1 MGFNVFELFAKIGLD
16 TSEYERGLEGASER
30 TSGFGGK
37 LKSAL
42 GTFGKMSGIALA
54 GATTAVVGF
63 GKASVETGMNF
74 DSAMSQVAATMGYTV
89 ADLNDSTSEASQS
102 FSQLRDFAMDM
113 GSKTAFSAT
122 EAAEALN
129 YMALAGYSGEQSM
142 AALPNVLNLAAAGNI
157 DLAAAS
163 DMVTDAQSAL
173 GLTMEQSSVLV
184 DQMAR
189 ASSKSNTS
197 VAQLGDAILTVGGTA
212 KTLAGGT
219 TELNAVLGVLADN
232 GVKGAEGGT
241 ALRNVILSLGAPTDK
256 AAKALNAMNVE
267 VYDAQGNMRPL
278 PEIFGDL
285 NGQLSTMTQGE
296 RTQVL
301 NDIFNKV
308 DLKSVNAL
316 MGTNVARWEEL
327 TTEIDNSRGAA
338 EKMAATQL
346 DNLAGDITLFKSA
359 MEGAQI
365 VISDSLT
372 PTLRGFVQFGSK
384 AVSTLSD
391 AFRDGGLSGAMEALG
406 TVLSD
411 GLNMVISKVPDMINA
426 GMKLLGALGTGL
438 MNNSGQII
446 DSAVKVV
453 TMLVNGL
460 ATGAPQ
466 LAQGAVQMISQLVSG
481 IGKALPQLIPAAVDA
496 IWKFI
501 EGLTSPSAISGLLNA
516 AVDLIG
522 GLVQGIGNALPKVT
536 EAMPQVIANIIEG
549 LIAGIPQL
557 LEIGVQLLAGLGQ
570 GLINGLAAIPQII
583 GAVVEG
589 IINGFKSLFGIHS
602 PSTVFAEMGGM
613 LIQGLLQ
620 GLQNAWEG
628 ITSFFSKGL
637 EWITTTLSDAWDGI
651 KETASQAW
659 DGITTFLGDTWEGIK
674 TTAGDIFDNVKT
686 GIGNAWEG
694 VKKTTSTVWDNV
706 SSFLKDTWE
715 GQKAIAKDM
724 FERTKNDISN
734 AWEGV
739 KKTTSTVWDG
749 IKGWLGNTWDGIKTT
764 AGKAFDAVKHGIE
777 GNWEGVDESTKATW
791 DTVTGITGFLGD
803 TWNWLTGKS
812 DEEFTAMKD
821 NVETAWKEANT
832 ATNTEW
838 GHLVTTVS
846 DGALAALTAV
856 GENFGQMKGTVKG
869 KLEEARSAA
878 KNVSFY
884 SVGYGIMEGMSAG
897 VNARAKALKDSI
909 VGGIQEG
916 LNAAMSYAQ
925 INSPSK
931 LFRRKIGWGI
941 SEGMAVGVEDKEGQV
956 VKSIHSITDSIQ
968 KAFHPTFAM
977 DFPSD
982 NVPMNFAP
990 ARVSYNAS
998 AYSSALDRAASPVKA
1013 AGDTTVNI
1021 YSPVAVDPI
1030 QAAREW
1036 KKTTQRLAMGF

>member
-1 MGFNVFELFAKIGLD
+1 VDVFNLFAKISLD

-42 GTFGKMSGIALA
+42 GTLGKMSGMALA

-74 DSAMSQVAATMGYTV
+74 DSAMSQVAATMGVT
-89 ADLNDSTSEASQS
+89 TQS
-102 FSQLRDFAMDM
+102 IGNLRDFAMDM

-129 YMALAGYSGEQSM
+129 FMALAGYDGEQAMS
-142 AALPNVLNLAAAGNI
+142 ALPNVLNLAAAGNI

-212 KTLAGGT
+212 KNLAGGT

-316 MGTNVARWEEL
+316 MGTNVERWEEL
-327 TTEIDNSRGAA
+327 TTEIGNSRGAA

-365 VISDSLT
+365 VISDGLT
-372 PTLRGFVQFGSK
+372 PTLRGFVQFGSTGI
-384 AVSTLSD
+384 STLSD
-391 AFRDGGLSGAMEALG
+391 AFREGGLSGAMEALG
-406 TVLSD
+406 TILSD
-411 GLNMVISKVPDMINA
+411 GLNMVISKVPDMIDA

-446 DSAVKVV
+446 DAAVKVV

-674 TTAGDIFDNVKT
+674 TTAWDIFDNVKT

-694 VKKTTSTVWDNV
+694 VKKTTSNV
-706 SSFLKDTWE
+706 WE
-715 GQKAIAKDM
+715 GL
-724 FERTKNDISN
+724 T
-734 AWEGV
+734 
-739 KKTTSTVWDG
+739 
-749 IKGWLGNTWDGIKTT
+749 GW
-764 AGKAFDAVKHGIE
+764 
-777 GNWEGVDESTKATW
+777 
-791 DTVTGITGFLGD
+791 LGD
-803 TWNWLTGKS
+803 TWDKLTGKS
-812 DEEFTAMKD
+812 DESFGATSRTIQEKWLDTDLTTRMTWDELQKYTTDVWQAMQKGSEEKFKSIYNSVHKNWEAADEDTKKTWKGLEIALEGAWAGLEATSDIRFTAMKD
-821 NVETAWKEANT
+821 NVENAWKEANT
-832 ATNTEW
+832 STDTEW

-856 GENFGQMKGTVKG
+856 GNNFGKMEGTVVSN
-869 KLEEARSAA
+869 LSTARSAA
-878 KNVSFY
+878 RGVDFS
-884 SVGYGIMEGMSAG
+884 SVGAGIVDGMSAG
-897 VNARAKALKDSI
+897 VRARAQALAGS
-909 VGGIQEG
+909 VVSAASMA
-916 LNAAMSYAQ
+916 LNAAKAAMG
-925 INSPSK
+925 IHSPSTV
-931 LFRRKIGWGI
+931 FRDIIGVNIGK
-941 SEGMAVGVEDKEGQV
+941 GMAVGVDESKSTV
-956 VKSIHSITDSIQ
+956 VNSILSITDSIQ
-968 KAFHPTFAM
+968 KAFNPTFAM
-977 DFPSD
+977 DFPSV
-982 NVPMNFAP
+982 NVPMDFAP
-990 ARVSYNAS
+990 ARFSYNAS
-998 AYSSALDRAASPVKA
+998 AYGSALDRAASPVKA

>member
-1 MGFNVFELFAKIGLD
+1 MNVFNLFAKISLD

-42 GTFGKMSGIALA
+42 GTLGKVSGIALA

-63 GKASVETGMNF
+63 GKASIETGMSF
-74 DSAMSQVAATMGYTV
+74 DSAMSQVAATMGT
-89 ADLNDSTSEASQS
+89 TTQS
-102 FSQLRDFAMDM
+102 IGNLRDFAIDM

-241 ALRNVILSLGAPTDK
+241 TLRNVILSLGAPTDK

-267 VYDAQGNMRPL
+267 VYDAQDNMRPL

-316 MGTNVARWEEL
+316 MGTNVERWEEL
-327 TTEIDNSRGAA
+327 TTEIGNSRGAA

-372 PTLRGFVQFGSK
+372 PTLRGFVQFGSTGI
-384 AVSTLSD
+384 STLSD
-391 AFRDGGLSGAMEALG
+391 AFREGGLSGAMEALG
-406 TVLSD
+406 TILSD
-411 GLNMVISKVPDMINA
+411 GLNMVISKVPDMIDA

-446 DSAVKVV
+446 DAAVKVV

-602 PSTVFAEMGGM
+602 PSTVFAEMGGL

-659 DGITTFLGDTWEGIK
+659 DGITTFLGDTWDK
-674 TTAGDIFDNVKT
+674 
-686 GIGNAWEG
+686 
-694 VKKTTSTVWDNV
+694 
-706 SSFLKDTWE
+706 
-715 GQKAIAKDM
+715 
-724 FERTKNDISN
+724 
-734 AWEGV
+734 
-739 KKTTSTVWDG
+739 
-749 IKGWLGNTWDGIKTT
+749 
-764 AGKAFDAVKHGIE
+764 
-777 GNWEGVDESTKATW
+777 
-791 DTVTGITGFLGD
+791 
-803 TWNWLTGKS
+803 LTGKS
-812 DEEFTAMKD
+812 DESFGATSRTIQEKWLDTDLTTRMTWDELQKYTTDVWQAMQKGSEEKFKSIYNSVHKNWEAADEDSKSTWSSIESLLDGTWAGLEATSDIRFTAMKD
-821 NVETAWKEANT
+821 NVETSWKQANNST
-832 ATNTEW
+832 ATQW
-838 GHLVTTVS
+838 GTLVDTV
-846 DGALAALTAV
+846 GNKALEALTVV
-856 GENFGQMKGTVKG
+856 GTNFGKMEGTVVE
-869 KLEEARSAA
+869 KLGNARSAA
-878 KNVSFY
+878 RGVDFS
-884 SVGYGIMEGMSAG
+884 SVGAGIVDGMSAG
-897 VNARAKALKDSI
+897 VRARAQALAGS
-909 VGGIQEG
+909 VVSAASMA
-916 LNAAMSYAQ
+916 LNAAKAAMG
-925 INSPSK
+925 IHSPSTV
-931 LFRRKIGWGI
+931 FRDIIGVNIGK
-941 SEGMAVGVEDKEGQV
+941 GMAIGVEESKGTV
-956 VKSIHSITDSIQ
+956 VDSILSITDSIQ
-968 KAFHPTFAM
+968 KAFNPSFDMGFPTTSI
-977 DFPSD
+977 PSD
-982 NVPMNFAP
+982 FAP
-990 ARVSYNAS
+990 TRFQYAAPAQVYNP
-998 AYSSALDRAASPVKA
+998 YGNGPDSPAKA
-1013 AGDTTVNI
+1013 AGNTTVNI
-1021 YSPVAVDPI
+1021 YSPTAVDPI
-1030 QAAREW
+1030 QTAREW

>member
-1 MGFNVFELFAKIGLD
+1 MNVFDLVAKISLD
-16 TSEYERGLEGASER
+16 TSEYDRGLEGASER

-42 GTFGKMSGIALA
+42 GTLGKVSGIALA

-63 GKASVETGMNF
+63 GKASVETGMSF
-74 DSAMSQVAATMGYTV
+74 DSAMSQVAATMGT
-89 ADLNDSTSEASQS
+89 TTQS
-102 FSQLRDFAMDM
+102 IGNLRDFAIDM

-173 GLTMEQSSVLV
+173 GLNMKQSSVLV

-212 KTLAGGT
+212 KNLAGGT

-256 AAKALNAMNVE
+256 AAKALNTMNVE

-316 MGTNVARWEEL
+316 MGTNVERWEEL

-446 DSAVKVV
+446 DAAVKVI

-481 IGKALPQLIPAAVDA
+481 IGKALPQLIPAAVEA

-501 EGLTSPSAISGLLNA
+501 EGLTSPSSISGLLSA
-516 AVDLIG
+516 AADLIG
-522 GLVQGIGNALPKVT
+522 GLVQGIGNAMPKIAAAV
-536 EAMPQVIANIIEG
+536 PQIISNIIEG

-570 GLINGLAAIPQII
+570 GLINGLAMIPQII
-583 GAVVEG
+583 GSVVEG

-602 PSTVFAEMGGM
+602 PSTVFADMGGM
-613 LIQGLLQ
+613 LMEGLLNGISEMWQ
-620 GLQNAWEG
+620 GIVDFFGSALEG
-628 ITSFFSKGL
+628 IQTFF
-637 EWITTTLSDAWDGI
+637 SDAWENI
-651 KETASQAW
+651 SNTASEAW
-659 DGITTFLGDTWEGIK
+659 EGITTFLGDTWEGIK
-674 TTAGDIFDNVKT
+674 STAGDIFDNVKE
-686 GIGNAWEG
+686 GIGNAWNWVDE
-694 VKKTTSTVWDNV
+694 TSH
-706 SSFLKDTWE
+706 
-715 GQKAIAKDM
+715 
-724 FERTKNDISN
+724 
-734 AWEGV
+734 
-739 KKTTSTVWDG
+739 TVWDG
-749 IKGWLGNTWDGIKTT
+749 LTGW
-764 AGKAFDAVKHGIE
+764 
-777 GNWEGVDESTKATW
+777 
-791 DTVTGITGFLGD
+791 LGD
-803 TWNWLTGKS
+803 TWDWLTGKS
-812 DEEFTAMKD
+812 DESFGETSKTIQEKWLDTDLITRMTWDELQKYTSETWEAMQQMSEDKFKSMYDHVHENWEAADEDTKKTWKGLEIALEGTWTGLEATSGVRFNAMKE
-821 NVETAWKEANT
+821 NVETAWEDSREST
-832 ATNTEW
+832 DTEW
-838 GHLVTTVS
+838 KDIVKKTTEKAGEALIAVS
-846 DGALAALTAV
+846 D
-856 GENFGQMKGTVKG
+856 NFDKMKGAVESG
-869 KLEEARSAA
+869 LISARTSASG
-878 KNVSFY
+878 VDFS
-884 SVGYGIMEGMSAG
+884 SVGTGIVDGMSAG
-897 VNARAKALKDSI
+897 VSARAQALAGS
-909 VGGIQEG
+909 VVSAASMA
-916 LNAAMSYAQ
+916 LNAAKAAMG
-925 INSPSK
+925 IHSPSTV
-931 LFRRKIGWGI
+931 FRDIIGVNIGK
-941 SEGMAVGVEDKEGQV
+941 GMAVGVDESKGQV
-956 VKSIHSITDSIQ
+956 VKSIHSITDNIQ

-977 DFPSD
+977 DFPSA
-982 NVPMNFAP
+982 NVPMDFAP

-998 AYSSALDRAASPVKA
+998 AYGSALDRAASPVKA

>member
-1 MGFNVFELFAKIGLD
+1 MDVFNLFAKISLD

-42 GTFGKMSGIALA
+42 GTLGKVSGIALA

-63 GKASVETGMNF
+63 GKASIETGMSF
-74 DSAMSQVAATMGYTV
+74 DSAMSQVAATMGT
-89 ADLNDSTSEASQS
+89 TTQS
-102 FSQLRDFAMDM
+102 IGNLRDFAIDM

-189 ASSKSNTS
+189 TSSKSNTS

-316 MGTNVARWEEL
+316 MGTNVERWEEL

-359 MEGAQI
+359 LEGAQI
-365 VISDSLT
+365 VVSDRLT
-372 PTLRGFVQFGSK
+372 PTLREFVQFGSSSI
-384 AVSTLSD
+384 STLSD

-406 TVLSD
+406 TILSD
-411 GLNMVISKVPDMINA
+411 GLNMVISKVPDMIDA
-426 GMKLLGALGTGL
+426 GMKLLGALGQGL
-438 MNNSGQII
+438 LQNLPAIT
-446 DSAVKVV
+446 DAAVKIV
-453 TMLVNGL
+453 TMLANGFVQGFP
-460 ATGAPQ
+460 A
-466 LAQGAVQMISQLVSG
+466 LAQGAVQIITQLASG
-481 IGKALPQLIPAAVDA
+481 IGKALPQLIPAAVEA

-501 EGLTSPSAISGLLNA
+501 EGLTSPSSISGLLSA
-516 AVDLIG
+516 AADLIG
-522 GLVQGIGNALPKVT
+522 GLVQGIGNALPRVT
-536 EAMPQVIANIIEG
+536 EAVPQIISNLIEG

-570 GLINGLAAIPQII
+570 GLINGLAMIPQII
-583 GAVVEG
+583 ASVVEG

-637 EWITTTLSDAWDGI
+637 EWITTTLSNAWDGI

-659 DGITTFLGDTWEGIK
+659 EGITTTLGDAWEGIK
-674 TTAGDIFDNVKT
+674 TTAGDIFDNVKE
-686 GIGNAWEG
+686 GIGNAWNWVDE
-694 VKKTTSTVWDNV
+694 TSH
-706 SSFLKDTWE
+706 
-715 GQKAIAKDM
+715 
-724 FERTKNDISN
+724 
-734 AWEGV
+734 
-739 KKTTSTVWDG
+739 TVWDG
-749 IKGWLGNTWDGIKTT
+749 LTGW
-764 AGKAFDAVKHGIE
+764 
-777 GNWEGVDESTKATW
+777 
-791 DTVTGITGFLGD
+791 LGD
-803 TWNWLTGKS
+803 TWDWLTGKS
-812 DEEFTAMKD
+812 DESFGATSQAIKEKWLDTDLTTRMTWDELQKYTSDVWQAMQKGSEEKFKAIYNHVHKNWEAADEDSKSTWSGIESLLDGTWAGLEATSGTRFTAMKD
-821 NVETAWKEANT
+821 NVETSWKQANT
-832 ATNTEW
+832 ATATQW
-838 GHLVTTVS
+838 GTLVDTV
-846 DGALAALTAV
+846 GNKALEALTAV
-856 GENFGQMKGTVKG
+856 GTNFGKMEGTVVE
-869 KLEEARSAA
+869 KLGNARTAA
-878 KNVSFY
+878 SGIDFS
-884 SVGYGIMEGMSAG
+884 SVGAGIVDGMSAG
-897 VNARAKALKDSI
+897 VRARAQALASS
-909 VGGIQEG
+909 VVSAASMA
-916 LNAAMSYAQ
+916 LNAAKAAMG
-925 INSPSK
+925 IHSPSTV
-931 LFRRKIGWGI
+931 FRDIIGLNIGA
-941 SEGMAVGVEDKEGQV
+941 GMAVGVDKSRSKV
-956 VKSIHSITDSIQ
+956 VDSILSITDSIQ
-968 KAFHPTFAM
+968 KAFNPSFDMGFPTTSI
-977 DFPSD
+977 PSD
-982 NVPMNFAP
+982 FAP
-990 ARVSYNAS
+990 TRFQYAAPAQAYNP
-998 AYSSALDRAASPVKA
+998 YGNGPDSPAKA
-1013 AGDTTVNI
+1013 AGDTIVNI
-1021 YSPVAVDPI
+1021 YSPTAVDPV

-1036 KKTTQRLAMGF
+1036 KKTTQKLAMGF

>member
-42 GTFGKMSGIALA
+42 GTLGKVSGIALA

-63 GKASVETGMNF
+63 GKASIETGMSF
-74 DSAMSQVAATMGYTV
+74 DSAMSQVAATMGT
-89 ADLNDSTSEASQS
+89 TTQS
-102 FSQLRDFAMDM
+102 IGNLRDFAIDM

-212 KTLAGGT
+212 KNLAGGT

-316 MGTNVARWEEL
+316 MGTNVERWEEL

-365 VISDSLT
+365 VISDGLT
-372 PTLRGFVQFGSK
+372 PTLRGFVQFGSTGI
-384 AVSTLSD
+384 STLSD
-391 AFRDGGLSGAMEALG
+391 AFREGGLSGAMEALG

-446 DSAVKVV
+446 DAAVKVV

-481 IGKALPQLIPAAVDA
+481 IGKSLPQLIPAAVDA

-659 DGITTFLGDTWEGIK
+659 DGITTFLGNTWEGIK

-749 IKGWLGNTWDGIKTT
+749 IKRWLGNTWDGIKTT

-812 DEEFTAMKD
+812 DKEFTAMKD
-821 NVETAWKEANT
+821 NVENAWKEANT
-832 ATNTEW
+832 STDTEW
-838 GHLVTTVS
+838 GHIVTTVG
-846 DGALAALTAV
+846 DKAFAALTAV
-856 GENFGQMKGTVKG
+856 GNNFGKMEGTVVSN
-869 KLEEARSAA
+869 LSTARSAA
-878 KNVSFY
+878 RGVDFS
-884 SVGYGIMEGMSAG
+884 SVGAGIVDGMSAG
-897 VNARAKALKDSI
+897 VRARAQALAGS
-909 VGGIQEG
+909 VVSAASMA
-916 LNAAMSYAQ
+916 LNAAKAAMG
-925 INSPSK
+925 IHSPSTV
-931 LFRRKIGWGI
+931 FRDIIGVNIGK
-941 SEGMAVGVEDKEGQV
+941 GMAVGVEESKGTV
-956 VKSIHSITDSIQ
+956 VDSILSITDSIQ
-968 KAFHPTFAM
+968 KAFNPSFDMGFPTTSI
-977 DFPSD
+977 PSD
-982 NVPMNFAP
+982 FAP
-990 ARVSYNAS
+990 TRFQYAAPAQVYNP
-998 AYSSALDRAASPVKA
+998 YGNGPDSPAKA
-1013 AGDTTVNI
+1013 AGNTTVNI
-1021 YSPVAVDPI
+1021 YSPTAVDPI

>member
-1 MGFNVFELFAKIGLD
+1 MNVFDLVAKISLD
-16 TSEYERGLEGASER
+16 TSEYEQGLEGASER

-42 GTFGKMSGIALA
+42 GTLGKVSGIALA

-63 GKASVETGMNF
+63 GKASIETGMSF
-74 DSAMSQVAATMGYTV
+74 DSAMSQVAATMGT
-89 ADLNDSTSEASQS
+89 TTQS
-102 FSQLRDFAMDM
+102 IGNLRDFAIDM

-189 ASSKSNTS
+189 TSSKSNTS

-316 MGTNVARWEEL
+316 MGTNVERWEEL

-359 MEGAQI
+359 LEGAQI
-365 VISDSLT
+365 VVSDRLT
-372 PTLRGFVQFGSK
+372 PTLREFVQFGSSSI
-384 AVSTLSD
+384 STLSD

-406 TVLSD
+406 TILSD
-411 GLNMVISKVPDMINA
+411 GLNMVISKVPDMIDA
-426 GMKLLGALGTGL
+426 GMKLLGALGQGL
-438 MNNSGQII
+438 LQNLPAIT
-446 DSAVKVV
+446 DAAVKIV
-453 TMLVNGL
+453 TMLANGFVQGFP
-460 ATGAPQ
+460 A
-466 LAQGAVQMISQLVSG
+466 LAQGAVQIITQLASG

-557 LEIGVQLLAGLGQ
+557 LEIGVQLLVGLGQ

-613 LIQGLLQ
+613 LIQGLLNGISEMWQ
-620 GLQNAWEG
+620 GIVDFFSGALEAIKTTLSNAWES
-628 ITSFFSKGL
+628 ISK
-637 EWITTTLSDAWDGI
+637 
-651 KETASQAW
+651 TASEAW
-659 DGITTFLGDTWEGIK
+659 DGITDFLGNTWEGIK

-694 VKKTTSTVWDNV
+694 VKKTTSNV
-706 SSFLKDTWE
+706 WE
-715 GQKAIAKDM
+715 GL
-724 FERTKNDISN
+724 T
-734 AWEGV
+734 
-739 KKTTSTVWDG
+739 
-749 IKGWLGNTWDGIKTT
+749 GW
-764 AGKAFDAVKHGIE
+764 
-777 GNWEGVDESTKATW
+777 
-791 DTVTGITGFLGD
+791 LGD
-803 TWNWLTGKS
+803 TWDKLTGKS
-812 DEEFTAMKD
+812 DESFGATSRTIQEKWLDTDLTTRMTWDELQKYTTDVWQAMQKGSEEKFKAIYNHVHKNWEAADEDSKSTWSGIESLLDGTWAGLEATSGTRFTAMKD
-821 NVETAWKEANT
+821 NVETSWKQANT
-832 ATNTEW
+832 ATATQW
-838 GHLVTTVS
+838 GTLVDTV
-846 DGALAALTAV
+846 GNKALEALTAV
-856 GENFGQMKGTVKG
+856 GTNFGKMEGTVVE
-869 KLEEARSAA
+869 KLGNARTAA
-878 KNVSFY
+878 SGIAFS
-884 SVGYGIMEGMSAG
+884 SVGAGIVDGMSAG
-897 VNARAKALKDSI
+897 VRARAQALASS
-909 VGGIQEG
+909 VVSAASMA
-916 LNAAMSYAQ
+916 LNAAKAAMG
-925 INSPSK
+925 IHSPSTV
-931 LFRRKIGWGI
+931 FRDIIGLNIGA
-941 SEGMAVGVEDKEGQV
+941 GMAVGVDKSRSKV
-956 VKSIHSITDSIQ
+956 VDSILSITDSIQ
-968 KAFHPTFAM
+968 KAFNPSFDMGFPTTSI
-977 DFPSD
+977 PSD
-982 NVPMNFAP
+982 FAP
-990 ARVSYNAS
+990 TRFQYTAPAQAYNP
-998 AYSSALDRAASPVKA
+998 YGNGPDSPAKA
-1013 AGDTTVNI
+1013 AGDTIVNI
-1021 YSPVAVDPI
+1021 YSPVAVDPV

-1036 KKTTQRLAMGF
+1036 KKTTQKLAMGF

>member
-1 MGFNVFELFAKIGLD
+1 MNVFDLFAKISLD

-42 GTFGKMSGIALA
+42 GTLGKVSGIALA

-63 GKASVETGMNF
+63 GKASIETGMSF
-74 DSAMSQVAATMGYTV
+74 DSAMSQVAATMGVT
-89 ADLNDSTSEASQS
+89 TQS
-102 FSQLRDFAMDM
+102 IGNLRDFAMDM

-129 YMALAGYSGEQSM
+129 FMALAGYNDEQAMS
-142 AALPNVLNLAAAGNI
+142 ALPNVLNLAAAGNI

-173 GLTMEQSSVLV
+173 GLSMEQSSVLV

-241 ALRNVILSLGAPTDK
+241 AVRNVILSLGAPTDK

-267 VYDAQGNMRPL
+267 IYDAQGNMRPL

-316 MGTNVARWEEL
+316 MGTNVERWEEL

-446 DSAVKVV
+446 DAAVKVV

-549 LIAGIPQL
+549 LIAGIPKL

-602 PSTVFAEMGGM
+602 PSTVFAEMGGL

-694 VKKTTSTVWDNV
+694 VKKTTSNV
-706 SSFLKDTWE
+706 WE
-715 GQKAIAKDM
+715 GL
-724 FERTKNDISN
+724 T
-734 AWEGV
+734 
-739 KKTTSTVWDG
+739 
-749 IKGWLGNTWDGIKTT
+749 GW
-764 AGKAFDAVKHGIE
+764 
-777 GNWEGVDESTKATW
+777 
-791 DTVTGITGFLGD
+791 LGD
-803 TWNWLTGKS
+803 TWDKLTGKS
-812 DEEFTAMKD
+812 DESFGATSRTIQEKWLDTDLTTRMTWDELQKYTTDVWQAMQKGSEEKFKSIYNSVHKNWEAADEDSKSTWSSIESLLEGTWAGLEATSDIRFTAMKD
-821 NVETAWKEANT
+821 NVETSWKQANNST
-832 ATNTEW
+832 DTQW
-838 GHLVTTVS
+838 GTLVDTV
-846 DGALAALTAV
+846 GNKALEALTVV
-856 GENFGQMKGTVKG
+856 GTNFGKMEGTVVE
-869 KLEEARSAA
+869 KLGNARSAA
-878 KNVSFY
+878 RGVDFS
-884 SVGYGIMEGMSAG
+884 SVGAGIVDGMSAG
-897 VNARAKALKDSI
+897 VRARAQALAGS
-909 VGGIQEG
+909 VVSAASMA
-916 LNAAMSYAQ
+916 LNAAKAAMG
-925 INSPSK
+925 IHSPSTV
-931 LFRRKIGWGI
+931 FRDIIGVNIGK
-941 SEGMAVGVEDKEGQV
+941 GMAIGVEESKGTV
-956 VKSIHSITDSIQ
+956 VDSILSITDSIQ
-968 KAFHPTFAM
+968 KAFNPSFDMGFPTTSI
-977 DFPSD
+977 PSD
-982 NVPMNFAP
+982 FAP
-990 ARVSYNAS
+990 TRFQYAAPAQAYNP
-998 AYSSALDRAASPVKA
+998 YGNRPDSPAKA
-1013 AGDTTVNI
+1013 AGNTTVNI
-1021 YSPVAVDPI
+1021 YSPTAVDPI
-1030 QAAREW
+1030 QTAREW